1 MAASDE
7 YVSFERL
14 GVSNW
19 LIKNCENMGIRT
31 PTPIQV
37 RCIPSVLAG
46 KNVIACALT
55 GSGKTATF
63 ALPILQKLS
72 EEPYG
77 VFALVLTPT
86 RELAFQIAD
95 QFRALG
101 ATMGLKDAVIVGGMD
116 MMTQALAL
124 SKRPHVV
131 IATPGRLADHLE
143 KDPSHVKLF
152 KGLQFVVLDEADRL
166 MDSSFRTDLDTIL
179 TVMPTQRQTLL
190 FSATMTKNMEDLNRF
205 VGDREPVRFDVN
217 PPTSTVDTLNQQFMF
232 MPAKVKECYLLYLLK
247 QFGDISIIIFTSTC
261 RSCQLITT
269 MLQQLEFS
277 ATCLHSLQSQQ
288 RRLASV
294 GKFKSGVAKIL
305 VATDVASRGLDIPS
319 VELVVNFDVPRMVP
333 DYIHRVGRTARAG
346 RIGLSVTLISQ
357 YDIQLVQKIED
368 MTGKKMEERPT
379 EEREVLQLLNTVATA
394 LQAAKLQLLETG
406 FEEKVT
412 KAREDKRKRRQQQ
425 TEHTTDK
432 KHNRPSSGASSG
444 PLKKGKAQ
452 PSSNG
457 RPSKKIKTSHK
468 ALE

>member
-1 MAASDE
+1 MASSDE

-31 PTPIQV
+31 PTPIQT

-131 IATPGRLADHLE
+131 IATPGRLADHLD
-143 KDPSHVKLF
+143 KDPSHAKLF
-152 KGLQFVVLDEADRL
+152 KSLQFVVLDEADRL
-166 MDSSFRTDLDTIL
+166 MDSSFGNDLNAIL
-179 TVMPTQRQTLL
+179 TVMPSQRQTLL
-190 FSATMTKNMEDLNRF
+190 FSATMTKNMEDLNRLM
-205 VGDREPVRFDVN
+205 GDRQPVRFDVN

-232 MPAKVKECYLLYLLK
+232 MPAKVKECYLLHLLK

-294 GKFKSGVAKIL
+294 GKFKSGLAKIL

-346 RIGLSVTLISQ
+346 RIGSSVTLISQ
-357 YDIQLVQKIED
+357 YDIQLVQKIEE

-379 EEREVLQLLNTVATA
+379 DEPEVLQLLNTVATA

-412 KAREDKRKRRQQQ
+412 KVKEDKRKRRQQQ
-425 TEHTTDK
+425 TEQTDK
-432 KHNRPSSGASSG
+432 KHNRSSGSSSG
-444 PLKKGKAQ
+444 PVKKNKG
-452 PSSNG
+452 SSNDD
-457 RPSKKIKTSHK
+457 RPAKKFKTAHK
-468 ALE
+468 AT